1 MAKVMFLLTLFGF
14 STWWVMYMKH
24 REAPIICSR
33 CGIEGID
40 QTTLDKRKV
49 RKVPAEHLKLCVDCI
64 PRKPRKRSISGHEV
78 WEAYKKEMGIK

>member
-1 MAKVMFLLTLFGF
+1 MDKLLFLLTLFGF
-14 STWWVMYMKH
+14 STWAVMYMKH
-24 REAPIICSR
+24 REAPIICPR

-49 RKVPAEHLKLCVDCI
+49 RKVPADHLRLCVDCM
-64 PRKPRKRSISGHEV
+64 PRKTRKGSISPAEV